1 MVSNMKRLVKGS
13 KAAKDFMAKIRAK
26 KGTTKKVGAYK
37 KPKKLTI
44 TKKIG
49 SNLNSVKVIF
59 ENPKYNYT
67 TDVSSSTTEASA
79 KKYFVGKFF
88 NVGIYPKE
96 NLQKCI
102 GIKFNN
108 GKIVSGWKKGNTIFI
123 EKGEKPVSN
132 KKNIIVQRRVVNK
145 PKGSFFDFK
154 NINGMN
160 TNQIDLKNK
169 KTDTYDIVFNDD
181 TGSNNKGFSQT
192 LKYCKDYIKAYNGT
206 GFSYFGDYIGGV
218 VQIIN
223 NRTGLV
229 VYETQVKIIKKN
241 RI

>member
-26 KGTTKKVGAYK
+26 KG
-37 KPKKLTI
+37 KPK
-44 TKKIG
+44 TKAKT
-49 SNLNSVKVIF
+49 NV
-59 ENPKYNYT
+59 
-67 TDVSSSTTEASA
+67 AS
-79 KKYFVGKFF
+79 
-88 NVGIYPKE
+88 
-96 NLQKCI
+96 
-102 GIKFNN
+102 
-108 GKIVSGWKKGNTIFI
+108 WKKNNTIFV
-123 EKGEKPVSN
+123 EKGEKPVVN
-132 KKNIIVQRRVVNK
+132 KKNIKVQRRVVNE
-145 PKGSFFDFK
+145 PKGSFFDLK

-181 TGSNNKGFSQT
+181 TSSNNKGFSQT